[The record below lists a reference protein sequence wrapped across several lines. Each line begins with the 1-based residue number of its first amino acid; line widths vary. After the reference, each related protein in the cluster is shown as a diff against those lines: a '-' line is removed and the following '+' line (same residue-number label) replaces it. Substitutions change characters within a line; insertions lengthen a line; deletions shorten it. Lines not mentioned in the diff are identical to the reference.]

1 MAKLKAKMLTLTLFC
16 ILAVMTVLVQG
27 ANMRATTQMQ
37 NQTDILGSVDEP
49 LDFTFDEQP
58 PQISSGI
65 NISGVVNKPL
75 NFTYAELLSFPMVS
89 EVATLECVDRS
100 WQVTFNWTGVPL
112 FHLLTLAQV
121 KPEAY
126 AVIFHAIDDYSS
138 SITIQEAL
146 KPTTILA
153 LKANGTLL
161 SEITGREGGFRIAIP
176 CKWGYEWVSNIDEIK
191 VVDYAHKGNWGS
203 SDEENMPNCVP
214 PSTTP
219 ALQVFNLSFGGRNF
233 QVESFT
239 NVSITAFNFNYLQKE
254 IDINVT
260 APSGTMGFADF
271 IVQQDLL
278 SGPYTVFSEGGVI
291 DAPLA
296 NVSNLT
302 FLCLTFPEGSHVL
315 KIVGE
320 KFFGIVPDIRV
331 DFNQTVYVGETAIF
345 NASKS
350 TDDGEIVSL
359 EWNFGD
365 GTSGNGAVVSHS
377 YTKEGTY
384 QVVLNVTDNDGLHN
398 LATLT
403 VTARKQPTYVP
414 IVASAVLTTIIG
426 LLIVALIILAL
437 KNRTNASS
445 HDC

>member
-1 MAKLKAKMLTLTLFC
+1 
-16 ILAVMTVLVQG
+16 
-27 ANMRATTQMQ
+27 
-37 NQTDILGSVDEP
+37 
-49 LDFTFDEQP
+49 
-58 PQISSGI
+58 
-65 NISGVVNKPL
+65 
-75 NFTYAELLSFPMVS
+75 
-89 EVATLECVDRS
+89 
-100 WQVTFNWTGVPL
+100 
-112 FHLLTLAQV
+112 
-121 KPEAY
+121 
-126 AVIFHAIDDYSS
+126 
-138 SITIQEAL
+138 
-146 KPTTILA
+146 
-153 LKANGTLL
+153 
-161 SEITGREGGFRIAIP
+161 
-176 CKWGYEWVSNIDEIK
+176 
-191 VVDYAHKGNWGS
+191 
-203 SDEENMPNCVP
+203 
-214 PSTTP
+214 
-219 ALQVFNLSFGGRNF
+219 
-233 QVESFT
+233 
-239 NVSITAFNFNYLQKE
+239 
-254 IDINVT
+254 
-260 APSGTMGFADF
+260 
-271 IVQQDLL
+271 
-278 SGPYTVFSEGGVI
+278 
-291 DAPLA
+291 
-296 NVSNLT
+296 
-302 FLCLTFPEGSHVL
+302 VL